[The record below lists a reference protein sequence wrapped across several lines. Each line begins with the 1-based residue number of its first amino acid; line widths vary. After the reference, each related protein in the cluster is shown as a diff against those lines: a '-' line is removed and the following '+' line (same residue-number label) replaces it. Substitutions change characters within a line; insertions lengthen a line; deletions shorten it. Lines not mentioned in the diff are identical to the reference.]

1 MARPDID
8 IKNDIIKALDGVNDP
23 ATGKPVLD
31 ALMIEEVTSNAGKV
45 TVRMMFQDAHTKEQ
59 RWDVEDRVCDAV
71 EAVDGVEDV
80 NVLSATESGA
90 TPAPAADHGHSHD
103 GHSHGH
109 SHSSGAGHAG
119 GGGGTPTSRSI
130 AGVGKVIA
138 VASGKGGVGKSTVAV
153 NLALALK
160 KVGYRAGLLDIDV
173 YGPSLPT
180 LLGVKGRPAVKDRRI
195 IPLEAEG
202 LKIMSLGFL
211 MDDDTPVIWRG
222 PIVSGIIRQF
232 LQDVDWSGLDYL
244 IIDLPPGT
252 GDAQLSL
259 AQSVPL
265 DGAIVVTTP
274 SDLALVDAARG
285 LQMFKTL
292 KVDVLGIV
300 ENMSHYVWPGVD
312 DVRQAL
318 DVLRSNNGPKEAIT
332 LLEQTLKANERVYVF
347 GQGGGRREA
356 RRLGTEFL
364 GEIPL
369 DGKVRQGG
377 DEGHPI
383 VVSDPTGPVT
393 AAFVQLA
400 KTISELQP
408 IPSEEGDAKPK
419 KKKRGLFSFLK
430 G

>member
-1 MARPDID
+1 MAKADIEL
-8 IKNDIIKALDGVNDP
+8 KNAVIEALDAVQDP
-23 ATGKPVLD
+23 MTQKPILD
-31 ALMIEEVTSNAGKV
+31 ALMVDEVTVNQGQV
-45 TVRMMFQDAHTKEQ
+45 TIRMMFQDAHTKDQ
-59 RWDVEDRVCDAV
+59 RWDVEDQVCDAV
-71 EAVDGVEDV
+71 ESIDAVEDV
-80 NVLSATESGA
+80 NVLSTTESGSE
-90 TPAPAADHGHSHD
+90 PAPSSGGHSH
-103 GHSHGH
+103 GSHGH
-109 SHSSGAGHAG
+109 SHSHSSGTGASGSPS
-119 GGGGTPTSRSI
+119 GTPTSRSI

-160 KVGYRAGLLDIDV
+160 TIGYRAGLLDIDV

-300 ENMSHYVWPGVD
+300 ENMSHYIWPGIEG
-312 DVRQAL
+312 VRQTL
-318 DVLRSNNGPKEAIT
+318 DLLRSKGGPQEAIDQ
-332 LLEQTLKANERVYVF
+332 LEQTLKEHGRVYVF

-356 RRLGTEFL
+356 RRLGTDFL

-369 DGKVRQGG
+369 NGKVREGG
-377 DEGHPI
+377 DQGQPI
-383 VVSDPTGPVT
+383 VTNDPTGPVT

-400 KTISELQP
+400 KTLAELQP
-408 IPSEEGDAKPK
+408 VASAEGEDKPK